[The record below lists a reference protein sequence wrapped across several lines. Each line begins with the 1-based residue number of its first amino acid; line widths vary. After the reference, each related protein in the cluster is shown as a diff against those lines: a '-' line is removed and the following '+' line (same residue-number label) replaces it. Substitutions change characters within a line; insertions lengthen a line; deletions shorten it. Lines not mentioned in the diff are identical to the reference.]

1 MKQLPYNDY
10 GSTMRRKFGGR
21 IQKLS
26 IDAGLSCPNRDG
38 KIATGGCTFC
48 LGEAFSPSYCQH
60 SNDIHQQI
68 ESALRFHATRGRRAD
83 SFIAYLQSGS
93 NTYGD
98 INTLERIYT
107 KALSHPAISGLI
119 IGTRPDCINSE
130 ILQLLEHLSHHA
142 YIAIEYGI
150 ESVYDTTLHHVNRGH
165 NFAIATRAVAETKA
179 RSIDVGAH
187 FIIGLPNESVS
198 DIINGVQHINTL
210 GIDFVKFH
218 QLQIYRSTAMEHEWR
233 KHPERFI
240 FSQSFDIE
248 RYSKLM
254 VDIIRRLD
262 PHIAIERMVSQAPR
276 LLIAHSPLGGVRPD
290 EVRNAVINQMTTH
303 NHIQGDLLTN
313 IRLESI

>member
-1 MKQLPYNDY
+1 MERLPYNDY
-10 GSTMRRKFGGR
+10 GSAMRRKLGGR
-21 IQKLS
+21 VQKLS
-26 IDAGLSCPNRDG
+26 IDAGFSCPNRDG

-48 LGEAFSPSYCQH
+48 LGEAFSPSYCQS

-68 ESALRFHATRGRRAD
+68 ESALRFHAARGRMAD

-107 KALSHPAISGLI
+107 EALRHPAISGLI
-119 IGTRPDCINSE
+119 IGTRPDCITSD
-130 ILQLLEHLSHHA
+130 ILQLLEHLSHRS

-165 NFAIATRAVAETKA
+165 DFATAAHAVAHTKA
-179 RSIDVGAH
+179 RGIDVGAH
-187 FIIGLPNESVS
+187 FIIGLPNESES

-218 QLQIYRSTAMEHEWR
+218 QLQIYRSTAMEREWHE
-233 KHPERFI
+233 HPERFI
-240 FSQSFDIE
+240 FSKSFDIE
-248 RYSKLM
+248 RYSNLL
-254 VDIIRRLD
+254 VDVIRRLD

-276 LLIAHSPLGGVRPD
+276 HLIVYSPLGGARPD
-290 EVRNAVINQMTTH
+290 EVRNAVINQMAAH
-303 NHIQGDLLTN
+303 NHTQGDLLNT
-313 IRLESI
+313 SI